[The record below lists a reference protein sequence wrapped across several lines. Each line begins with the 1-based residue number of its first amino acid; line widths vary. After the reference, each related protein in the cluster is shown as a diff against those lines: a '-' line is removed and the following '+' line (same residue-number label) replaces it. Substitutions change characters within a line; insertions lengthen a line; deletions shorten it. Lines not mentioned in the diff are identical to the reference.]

1 MLFVRRMVIH
11 GKTMRPLI
19 ASCLAVVGLVFLAM
33 TRLATSLPLAIAGTG
48 LVLFGPL
55 LLPFATFSWT
65 PQNTSF
71 VLLVLPASVWVKV
84 EAAAVEVDRGLE
96 VLPVAEAAGGVPDP
110 LDLRIQALGCRVG
123 DPAAEVGE
131 EVRAVRLEH
140 SRLRQHGRQSRA
152 PRPAAPAAEA

>member
-71 VLLVLPASVWVKV
+71 VLLSTAIPAVS
-84 EAAAVEVDRGLE
+84 AAAYISKPKRLTC
-96 VLPVAEAAGGVPDP
+96 VLAVFGFFVWCLCGFAIVGAGY
-110 LDLRIQALGCRVG
+110 
-123 DPAAEVGE
+123 
-131 EVRAVRLEH
+131 
-140 SRLRQHGRQSRA
+140 
-152 PRPAAPAAEA
+152 